1 MTTDTGLR
9 AEDLTSEVLDH
20 VFGTTTPNPEP
31 TLVLLTGQPGSGSAR
46 AIGRITAEHEG
57 IAVVSAEDL
66 RAFHPDYRE
75 LAASRSPE
83 AARELSEATAAWV
96 RACLAFA
103 RENRRS
109 LLLEGNFTTPALVTG
124 VASGFADE
132 AFTTRVVMVAA
143 RRAESLL
150 STTSHYL
157 NEIYEGRP
165 ARFVSRDA
173 NDHAVDATHALALAL
188 ESADSIDRVTILG
201 RDGSPAFDHRRQTGE
216 TNIPGVSAALIA
228 AQARPLSSLR
238 SVQWLSELRR
248 VTEYVESL
256 REVPRPLTE
265 VLMDLHETALNEIL
279 PELPV
284 PEGSQAARMQERR
297 IAYSLAGLR
306 QSLPV
311 ERPIDTSGPVVSPTG
326 PERGGL
332 GR

>member
-9 AEDLTSEVLDH
+9 AEDLTSEVLDF
-20 VFGTTTPNPEP
+20 VFGATTPTAEP
-31 TLVLLTGQPGSGSAR
+31 ALVLLTGQPGSGSAR
-46 AIGRITAEHEG
+46 AIGRISEEHQG
-57 IAVVSAEDL
+57 IAMVSAEDL

-109 LLLEGNFTTPALVTG
+109 LLLEGTFTTPAVVTG

-132 AFTTRVVMVAA
+132 GFTTRVALVAA
-143 RRAESLL
+143 RRAESLM

-157 NEIYEGRP
+157 SEIYEGRP
-165 ARFVSRDA
+165 ARLVSRDA
-173 NDHAVDATHALALAL
+173 NTQAVEAVRTLAVAL
-188 ESADSIDRVTILG
+188 ESADSIDRVTIFG
-201 RDGSPAFDHRRQTGE
+201 RDGSPTFDRTRAAE
-216 TNIPGVSAALIA
+216 ESMPGVSAALVA
-228 AQARPLSSLR
+228 AQARPLSSLQ

-284 PEGSQAARMQERR
+284 PEGSQASRMQERR

-311 ERPIDTSGPVVSPTG
+311 ERPVDTSGPVATPSG

>member
-1 MTTDTGLR
+1 MTTDIGLL
-9 AEDLTSEVLDH
+9 AEDLTSEVLDS
-20 VFGTTTPNPEP
+20 VFGETTPNTAP

-46 AIGRITAEHEG
+46 AIGRISDEHEG
-57 IAVVSAEDL
+57 VAVVSAEDL
-66 RAFHPDYRE
+66 RALHPDYRE
-75 LAASRSPE
+75 LAESRSPE

-109 LLLEGNFTTPALVTG
+109 LILEGNFTTPALVTG

-132 AFTTRVVMVAA
+132 GFTTRVVMVAA
-143 RRAESLL
+143 RRAESLM

-157 NEIYEGRP
+157 SEIYEGRP

-173 NDHAVDATHALALAL
+173 NDQAVEATCALALAL
-188 ESADSIDRVTILG
+188 ESADSIDRVTVLG
-201 RDGSPAFDHRRQTGE
+201 RDGSTAFDHTRQADEST
-216 TNIPGVSAALIA
+216 IPGLSAAFNA
-228 AQARPLSSLR
+228 AQARPLLSLQ

-297 IAYSLAGLR
+297 LAYSLAGLR

-311 ERPIDTSGPVVSPTG
+311 ERPIDTSRPVATPSG

>member
-1 MTTDTGLR
+1 M
-9 AEDLTSEVLDH
+9 
-20 VFGTTTPNPEP
+20 
-31 TLVLLTGQPGSGSAR
+31 
-46 AIGRITAEHEG
+46 
-57 IAVVSAEDL
+57 VSAEDL
-66 RAFHPDYRE
+66 RAFHPVYRE
-75 LAASRSPE
+75 LAASRSPD
-83 AARELSEATAAWV
+83 AARELSDATAAWV

-109 LLLEGNFTTPALVTG
+109 LLLEGSFTTPALVTG
-124 VASGFADE
+124 VAAGFADE
-132 AFTTRVVMVAA
+132 GFTTRVVLVAA
-143 RRAESLL
+143 RRAESLM

-157 NEIYEGRP
+157 SEIYEGRP

-173 NDHAVDATHALALAL
+173 NDHAVEATRSLALAL
-188 ESADSIDRVTILG
+188 ESADAIDRVTILG
-201 RDGSPAFDHRRQTGE
+201 RDGSPAFDRTRAPDKSIG
-216 TNIPGVSAALIA
+216 GVSAALVA
-228 AQARPLSSLR
+228 AQARPLSSLQ

-306 QSLPV
+306 QSLRV
-311 ERPIDTSGPVVSPTG
+311 ERPIDTSGPVATPTG
-326 PERGGL
+326 PEVGGL